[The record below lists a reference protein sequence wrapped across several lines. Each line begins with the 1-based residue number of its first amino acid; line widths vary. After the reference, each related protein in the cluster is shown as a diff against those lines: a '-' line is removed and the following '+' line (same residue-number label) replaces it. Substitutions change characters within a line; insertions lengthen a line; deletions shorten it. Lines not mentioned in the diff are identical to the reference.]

1 MEKGYVQI
9 YTGNGKGKTTAALGL
24 ITRAVGNNFKVFFCQ
39 FMKGTDYGE
48 IKTLADFPTVKHER
62 YGRGVF
68 IRKKEFLTDED
79 ISLARAGY
87 ESLKSALL
95 SGEYDI
101 VVADEI
107 FVTLRFDL
115 ITVDEIKFLIV
126 NKPKNTEL
134 ILTGRN
140 APNDIIELADL
151 VTEMKEI
158 KHYFKQGVAA
168 RKGIEK

>member
-24 ITRAVGNNFKVFFCQ
+24 ITRAVGNNFKIFLCQ

-48 IKTLADFPTVKHER
+48 LYTIKNFETVTHER
-62 YGRGVF
+62 YGRGAF
-68 IRKKEFLTDED
+68 IRKKEFVTEED
-79 ISLARAGY
+79 INLARKGY
-87 ESLKSALL
+87 ESLKEKLF
-95 SGEYDI
+95 SGAYDI

-107 FVTLRFDL
+107 LGTLKFDL
-115 ITVDEIKFLIV
+115 ITVDEIKFLIE
-126 NKPKNTEL
+126 NKSENTEF

-140 APNDIIELADL
+140 APEELIEIADL

-158 KHYFKQGVAA
+158 KHYFKKGVYA

>member
-24 ITRAVGNNFKVFFCQ
+24 ITRAVGNNFKIFFCQ

-48 IKTLADFPTVKHER
+48 IRTIASFPTVKHER

-68 IRKKEFLTDED
+68 IRKKELVTEED
-79 ISLARAGY
+79 VRLIREGY
-87 ESLKSALL
+87 ESLKNSLL
-95 SGEYDI
+95 SKEYDI

-107 FVTLRFDL
+107 FVGLRFEL
-115 ITVDEIKFLIV
+115 ITVEEIKFLII
-126 NKPKNTEL
+126 NKPEQTEL

-140 APNDIIELADL
+140 APDEIIELADL

-158 KHYFKQGVAA
+158 KHYFQKGVYA

>member
-1 MEKGYVQI
+1 MERGYVQI

-24 ITRAVGNNFKVFFCQ
+24 VARAVGNNFKVFFCQ

-48 IKTLADFPTVKHER
+48 IKTLASFPNVKHER

-68 IRKKEFLTDED
+68 IRKKELVTEED
-79 ISLARAGY
+79 INLMRRGY
-87 ESLKSALL
+87 ESLKNAIVSE
-95 SGEYDI
+95 EYDI

-107 FVTLRFDL
+107 FVALKFEL
-115 ITVDEIKFLIV
+115 VSLDEIKFLIK
-126 NKPKNTEL
+126 NKSEKTEL

-140 APNDIIELADL
+140 APDEIVELADL

-158 KHYFKQGVAA
+158 KHYFKQGVFA

>member
-24 ITRAVGNNFKVFFCQ
+24 ITRAVGNNFKIFFCQ

-48 IKTLADFPTVKHER
+48 IKTIASFPTVKHER

-68 IRKKEFLTDED
+68 IRKKELVTEED
-79 ISLARAGY
+79 IKLMRNGY
-87 ESLKSALL
+87 ESLKNALL
-95 SGEYDI
+95 SKEYDI

-107 FVTLRFDL
+107 FVGLRFEL
-115 ITVDEIKFLIV
+115 ITIEEIIFLIK
-126 NKPKNTEL
+126 NKPEQTEL

-140 APNDIIELADL
+140 APDEIIELADL
-151 VTEMKEI
+151 VTEMKEV
-158 KHYFKQGVAA
+158 KHYFKQGVYA

>member
-24 ITRAVGNNFKVFFCQ
+24 ITRAVGNNFKIFFCQ

-48 IKTLADFPTVKHER
+48 IKTIASFPTVKHER

-68 IRKKEFLTDED
+68 IRKKELVTEED
-79 ISLARAGY
+79 IKLMRNGY
-87 ESLKSALL
+87 ESLKNALL
-95 SGEYDI
+95 SKEYDI
-101 VVADEI
+101 IIADEI
-107 FVTLRFDL
+107 FVGLRFEL
-115 ITVDEIKFLIV
+115 ITIEEIIFLIK
-126 NKPKNTEL
+126 NKPEQTEL

-140 APNDIIELADL
+140 APDEIIELADL
-151 VTEMKEI
+151 VTEMKEV
-158 KHYFKQGVAA
+158 KHYFKQGVYA